1 MNLKNINDLINI
13 RNYIAMS
20 TNNGWIDKKIINYL
34 NNLLLLLD
42 KKILAI
48 LMDDEF
54 KSLINY
60 QNLPEVLR
68 EVKQVTNIKSGLK
81 I

>member
-13 RNYIAMS
+13 RSYIAMS
-20 TNNGWIDKKIINYL
+20 TNNGWIDKKTINYL

-68 EVKQVTNIKSGLK
+68 EVKQVTNIKYGLK